1 MRRKAFVV
9 DSFPKFLP
17 TTSLRCLRDALRI
30 LTAYHSLI
38 VNDQCKRYSTR
49 CHMQEVSFLD
59 FKLPFPSLSMP
70 ALTRKETYC
79 SNNAGISLFSR
90 VCKMSSF
97 SVQKPQCGEAPI
109 MLSDKMNCVRVIN
122 PKVGTTWNILGV
134 PPSCCSWCSHYWL
147 VVLVL
152 PHWQLRNLI
161 LGTRAHILCQNKL
174 RYSSL
179 QERYLWRFE
188 VISVITGTSTSTVQR
203 CLTIVCSS

>member
-1 MRRKAFVV
+1 MSTKTSSSSHKKVDPKAWPHCILRCFFLHLLPSDSRNSSFCLSSTLWMRRKALVV
-9 DSFPKFLP
+9 DSFPKFLT

-97 SVQKPQCGEAPI
+97 SVQKPQCGETPI
-109 MLSDKMNCVRVIN
+109 MLSDKMKCVR
-122 PKVGTTWNILGV
+122 
-134 PPSCCSWCSHYWL
+134 
-147 VVLVL
+147 
-152 PHWQLRNLI
+152 
-161 LGTRAHILCQNKL
+161 
-174 RYSSL
+174 
-179 QERYLWRFE
+179 
-188 VISVITGTSTSTVQR
+188 
-203 CLTIVCSS
+203 TIDWMFDLAF